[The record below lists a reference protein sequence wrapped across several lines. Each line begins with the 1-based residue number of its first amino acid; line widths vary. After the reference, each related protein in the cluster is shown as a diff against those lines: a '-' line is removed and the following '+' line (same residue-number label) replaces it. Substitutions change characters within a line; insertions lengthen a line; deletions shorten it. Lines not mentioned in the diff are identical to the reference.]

1 MWRYNSEMSIY
12 ELFCHWYCWL
22 SSYMQG
28 GIAGAVNTNCTC
40 ENKLAQIG
48 PKSQHACFFFNEGK
62 RRRKLNVFSEIL
74 NIQAPLFWSER
85 MTILFCNM
93 LRTLNMTNT
102 GKWYKF
108 YGMLVSD
115 KYFFKAFLDHEHV
128 KMKNTD
134 STWNIDGISRKQAKT
149 TDRTCECTYTE
160 GPSILGI
167 RLLVRVLVIGLD
179 PGPSLQNHWTG
190 RISSA
195 WITLPYYVWF

>member
-1 MWRYNSEMSIY
+1 MWRYNSETCIC

-85 MTILFCNM
+85 MAILFCNM
-93 LRTLNMTNT
+93 LSAEHWTWQTNST
-102 GKWYKF
+102 ACLSLINIF
-108 YGMLVSD
+108 C
-115 KYFFKAFLDHEHV
+115 KAFSGAWTIKKWKWRTQFQLAIMMAFHQNKRKLQTGHVSVLTLKAPPPWELD
-128 KMKNTD
+128 
-134 STWNIDGISRKQAKT
+134 
-149 TDRTCECTYTE
+149 C
-160 GPSILGI
+160 
-167 RLLVRVLVIGLD
+167 
-179 PGPSLQNHWTG
+179 
-190 RISSA
+190 
-195 WITLPYYVWF
+195 

>member
-1 MWRYNSEMSIY
+1 MWRYNSETCIC

-22 SSYMQG
+22 SSYMQDG
-28 GIAGAVNTNCTC
+28 TAGAVNTNCTC

-115 KYFFKAFLDHEHV
+115 KYFLKLFWTMNMWKWRTQIQLEILMAFHENKRKLQTGHVSVLTLKAPPSWELD
-128 KMKNTD
+128 
-134 STWNIDGISRKQAKT
+134 
-149 TDRTCECTYTE
+149 C
-160 GPSILGI
+160 
-167 RLLVRVLVIGLD
+167 
-179 PGPSLQNHWTG
+179 
-190 RISSA
+190 
-195 WITLPYYVWF
+195 